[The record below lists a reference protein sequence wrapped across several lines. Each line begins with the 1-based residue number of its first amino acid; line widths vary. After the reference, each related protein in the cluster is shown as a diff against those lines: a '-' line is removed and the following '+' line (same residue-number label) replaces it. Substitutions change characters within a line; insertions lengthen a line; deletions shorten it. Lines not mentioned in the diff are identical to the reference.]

1 LQVAPLRGNK
11 TGVIMARRIQIA
23 ATSNRRRGGAA
34 AASSASELIA
44 EYGYGWWRTDE
55 TDYLW
60 EETARSS
67 HPSDTDPVAVI
78 DDRMNW
84 DIGSGGDNNMVIRAT
99 GREGIYDADGIN
111 SQGSVKGN
119 DVDSTLWTTS
129 LGIVKPYYILYVFN
143 GNDDT
148 TSRSSILGGP
158 TDNYY
163 GTSVNSWK
171 LGYIVADVNKQ
182 RVDNTQAEFMA
193 DNYVKVI
200 FPTTGDQTFEMTGA
214 SWSYSD
220 TGGGTQTAIS
230 EMGVFDRINY
240 DDRPNSYYIGELVL
254 LDIDIPSADLETIEA
269 DVKDRW
275 GF

>member
-1 LQVAPLRGNK
+1 MAWGPLSGSSSQVITSAGPK
-11 TGVIMARRIQIA
+11 T
-23 ATSNRRRGGAA
+23 
-34 AASSASELIA
+34 ASELIA

-55 TDYLW
+55 TDYVW
-60 EETARSS
+60 QETARSS

-84 DIGSGGDNNMVIRAT
+84 DIGSGGDNNMVIRAP

-143 GNDDT
+143 GNDPT

-163 GTSVNSWK
+163 GTDVGDWN
-171 LGYIVADVNKQ
+171 LGYIVGGAYKQ
-182 RVDNTQAEFMA
+182 KVANSEAEFRS
-193 DNYVKVI
+193 DNYMKVT
-200 FPTTGDQTFEMTGA
+200 FPSTGDQTLEITGA

-220 TGGGTQTAIS
+220 TDGGTQTAIS
-230 EMGVFDRINY
+230 EMGVFDRVNY
-240 DDRPNSYYIGELVL
+240 DDRPNAYHIGELVL
-254 LDIDIPSADLETIEA
+254 LDIDTPSADLARIET